1 MQVYDFALL
10 YRPSWCVSATCGG
23 CWFSVGRVV
32 QGGGVQ
38 KRPPQVGKGEGG
50 GVTPE
55 KIRGI
60 KIGEWVFFDV
70 ATYKKAHFVGVGLV
84 EYGGNTF

>member
-1 MQVYDFALL
+1 MLVFG
-10 YRPSWCVSATCGG
+10 RSSGPGG
-23 CWFSVGRVV
+23 RGAE
-32 QGGGVQ
+32 
-38 KRPPQVGKGEGG
+38 KTPPRQERERGG